1 MNENI
6 SINTFIFF
14 SAINSLI
21 MTKISTLDALK
32 SYGSFCN
39 YIILINI
46 LKILLALLL
55 ILLPSCIYFL
65 VGFNPKL

>member
-1 MNENI
+1 
-6 SINTFIFF
+6 
-14 SAINSLI
+14 